1 MENIKNIKIE
11 LPNGDFE
18 EITIIT
24 NADGSETSM
33 PKAFYDEQQAQ
44 ATLASELSNPST
56 PQAGE

>member
-33 PKAFYDEQQAQ
+33 QKADYERRQAQ
-44 ATLASELSNPST
+44 QVEHLTESVTKAK
-56 PQAGE
+56 

>member
-33 PKAFYDEQQAQ
+33 PKAVYDAQ
-44 ATLASELSNPST
+44 VEHLTESVT
-56 PQAGE
+56 PQA

>member
-1 MENIKNIKIE
+1 MENVKNIKIE

-33 PKAFYDEQQAQ
+33 PKADYERRQVEHL
-44 ATLASELSNPST
+44 TEIVPS
-56 PQAGE
+56 GD

>member
-33 PKAFYDEQQAQ
+33 PKSVYD
-44 ATLASELSNPST
+44 TLASELSNPST

>member
-11 LPNGDFE
+11 LPNGEYE

-33 PKAFYDEQQAQ
+33 QKTDYDKQQAEQ
-44 ATLASELSNPST
+44 ST
-56 PQAGE
+56 PIVIDEAKTK